1 MRNRKESLKIV
12 AAILIATTVIGILVK
27 GIYSANDN
35 HYVVDVV
42 KENAV
47 SKDENLQITEKI
59 VKDSRQQYF
68 DSKELNYEVELKNI
82 MQENVETQVAMVID
96 SSYSMGINDPEN
108 TARAKAKEIAS
119 GILKNVKKMQNL

>member
-42 KENAV
+42 KE
-47 SKDENLQITEKI
+47 
-59 VKDSRQQYF
+59 
-68 DSKELNYEVELKNI
+68 
-82 MQENVETQVAMVID
+82 
-96 SSYSMGINDPEN
+96 
-108 TARAKAKEIAS
+108 
-119 GILKNVKKMQNL
+119 KMRICK